1 MNNAQLLLMQHYQ
14 NNLPLPKENNLNSDN
29 NYDNDDDD
37 DEEEE
42 LNKQFDFLPNK
53 QHFSE
58 KRYLL

>member
-1 MNNAQLLLMQHYQ
+1 
-14 NNLPLPKENNLNSDN
+14 LNSDN